1 MHIMYIEP
9 IHVPIPFLQFLTYF
23 STFPFP
29 HPCALSIPHSLLIP
43 TESIDCCLYVS
54 GYRYWSMGIPSEPTF
69 PRRADSSSSAAI
81 LCQSLLRQAWD
92 FRNPLPCLCWDFGW
106 LTLWQSCGC
115 NLCHYEFMGGSFAV
129 MFNKYHFA
137 AHTLPSGSYSLSVP
151 SSLMIPELLGE
162 VVCCRCPVSSW
173 EFHRLSFST
182 SWLAVGLC
190 LHHQLCLK
198 EASLVRVER

>member
-54 GYRYWSMGIPSEPTF
+54 GYRYWSMDIPSEPTF

-106 LTLWQSCGC
+106 LHFVTVLWVQS
-115 NLCHYEFMGGSFAV
+115 LPLWVHGG
-129 MFNKYHFA
+129 
-137 AHTLPSGSYSLSVP
+137 
-151 SSLMIPELLGE
+151 
-162 VVCCRCPVSSW
+162 
-173 EFHRLSFST
+173 
-182 SWLAVGLC
+182 
-190 LHHQLCLK
+190 QLCCHAQQIPFLCTHP
-198 EASLVRVER
+198 SLWLI